1 MDRRPPKG
9 GLQNP
14 AGHVTEMVGHV
25 PEFGGHD
32 AETVGHDGPKCA
44 HTEARPFRHRSDSAS
59 VVTAAPK
66 ADGGADQ
73 RLGER
78 ITMD

>member
-32 AETVGHDGPKCA
+32 AETVGHDGPKYA
-44 HTEARPFRHRSDSAS
+44 TDQLSVQKHKFDSAKKHYRANPMIHKD
-59 VVTAAPK
+59 VF
-66 ADGGADQ
+66 G
-73 RLGER
+73 
-78 ITMD
+78 